1 MNRNSVSRFSLAP
14 QVSVERSTF
23 DRSCSKKFSTNI
35 GSVTPVYWDEILPGD
50 TFRMKT
56 SKIVRMQTLKTPML
70 DDIDMDVYWFFIP
83 NRLVWE
89 HFREFMG
96 ENTESAWIPTREY
109 TVPQIKAPS
118 GGWNVGTIAD
128 HLGIPP
134 LVGNISVNALP
145 FRAYALVMNEWF
157 RSTPVQ
163 DPLVIPLT
171 DSTVTGTNG
180 TNYITDTAKGGQ
192 MFTACRYFDYFSAGL
207 PSPQFGDSV
216 TLQLTQDGTMPV
228 YAAPYPNAHYDFPH
242 TSAGMA
248 KYDAAVK
255 ASYPLQFENAYTYSN
270 STLIPWPKIISG
282 VNNQIGSS
290 FLQEGLSDAGQ
301 SSLTNGY
308 MQSFVRDTQD
318 TPAIHSVVNSTLND
332 IHNAQSPSIDA
343 LTPVNLIADF
353 NGSSAMTYTTINELR
368 TAFQIQ
374 RWMEKTARGGDRYI
388 SILKAHFGVTSPDA
402 RLQRPEYLGGNRVRL
417 NIRQITQTSS
427 TTETS
432 PMGDVAGM
440 SVTTDSHYDFEKSF
454 VEHGI
459 LLGLAVARYK
469 HTYQQGIPRE
479 FLRKTKWDYYWPT
492 LAHLGELPIYNA
504 QIYAQGYDS
513 NDPDAVDYDSQVFAY
528 QEAFAEYRYKPN
540 TVAGMLR
547 SVSNSGLDSWHLAD
561 YYTQLPTLS
570 AGWMKE
576 DKTNLDRVL
585 TVTSD
590 VSDQLFADFYFD
602 CKATRCMPLYSIPG
616 LIDHF

>member
-14 QVSVERSTF
+14 QVNIERSTF
-23 DRSCSKKFSTNI
+23 NRSCSKKFSTNV
-35 GSVTPVYWDEILPGD
+35 GSVTPVYFDEILPGD
-50 TFRMKT
+50 TYKMKT

-70 DDIDMDVYWFFIP
+70 DDVEMDVYWFFVP
-83 NRLVWE
+83 NRLIWS

-109 TVPQIKAPS
+109 TVPQITAPS

-134 LVGNISVNALP
+134 KVGNISVNALP

-157 RSTPVQ
+157 RSTVVQ

-171 DSTVTGTNG
+171 DSTVQGSNG
-180 TNYITDTAKGGQ
+180 DNYISDTAKGGA
-192 MFTACRYFDYFSAGL
+192 MFTANRYFDYFSAGL
-207 PSPQFGDSV
+207 PSPQFGESV
-216 TLQLTQDGTMPV
+216 QVAMTQNSTLPV
-228 YAAPYPNAHYDFPH
+228 YATAFPNSHFNYSP
-242 TSAGMA
+242 TSEGLA
-248 KYDAAVK
+248 KYKTALQN
-255 ASYPLQFENAYTYSN
+255 SYPLMFETDNPETAIPSGSN
-270 STLIPWPKIISG
+270 IAWPRFFYGDNTTGTHPALVLGNTGSTEYKTKMP
-282 VNNQIGSS
+282 
-290 FLQEGLSDAGQ
+290 SDITVDA
-301 SSLTNGY
+301 T
-308 MQSFVRDTQD
+308 
-318 TPAIHSVVNSTLND
+318 AHSVLNVKMKD
-332 IHNAQSPSIDA
+332 FYTATNHTSI
-343 LTPVNLIADF
+343 TPVNLVAD
-353 NGSSAMTYTTINELR
+353 GGLAYTTINELR
-368 TAFQIQ
+368 QAFQVQ

-427 TTETS
+427 TTDTS
-432 PMGDVAGM
+432 PMGDTAGM
-440 SVTTDSHYDFEKSF
+440 SVTADSHYDFEKSF

-469 HTYQQGIPRE
+469 HTYQQGIPKE

-513 NDPDAVDYDSQVFAY
+513 TDPDAVDYDSQVFAY
-528 QEAFAEYRYKPN
+528 QEAWAEYRYKPN

-547 SVSNSGLDSWHLAD
+547 TVANSGLDTWHLAD
-561 YYTQLPTLS
+561 YYTELPTLS
-570 AGWMKE
+570 AGWLKE

-585 TVTSD
+585 TVSSD